1 MDKKFKKKEKIRQV
15 ISGIVMFMMIATAF
29 FTINIGLGGIQTTAA
44 EMYVIPDHVNAPDG
58 SIIPHYF
65 GPYPN
70 YANSPLPSGAVTTI
84 VVEDGG
90 VGYLSPTVTIYDKYG
105 LGDGTATASAIVVG
119 GVITDITVTN
129 GGSGYVAPKVEITDA
144 SGTGAIASA
153 TIGGTLTGGIRKFV
167 DSLAGLGPT
176 NANNLGQY
184 IPVAVADTTT
194 FPGCDYY
201 EIAVVQYTEKMHT
214 DLPPTL
220 LQGYVQLETPANFD
234 VSMHIA
240 LVNPD
245 GTPIL
250 KADGNQAIAVDIP
263 HYLGPTIVAQR
274 DVPVRIKFSNLQPIG
289 TGGDLFL
296 PVDTTVMGSGPGPN
310 MIMPMHTHYNASN
323 PLLVSIHAMEPHM
336 LSVGSMVKLEGFIP
350 EQYNGEYRVVAVPS
364 DVSFRITLNMDPG
377 GEATTMGTVAEMY
390 TQNRATIHLHG
401 GYVPWISDGT
411 PHQWTTPAGETTNY
425 PKGVSVEYVPDMWY
439 LNGTVIPD
447 TIGMTTPP
455 VPGATNDPGK
465 GSMTFYY
472 NNQQCARLQ
481 FYHDHSY
488 GITRINVYAGEAAP
502 YVITDQVEEDMIL
515 GTDDTGVNPNHLQ
528 VLPDIGIPLVI
539 QDRTFVDAT
548 TIGFQDPTWIW
559 GSTPGT
565 PHTGDF
571 WMPHVYMPNQNPWDP
586 SGMASDPLGRWHYG
600 PWFWPPT
607 MNIEHPPVA
616 NPYYDPVNAPK
627 EPPEIPATP
636 NPSMAM
642 ETFMDTPL
650 VNGVVYPYL
659 EVEPQAYRFR
669 ILSVGN
675 DRHFNLQLYV
685 ADPTVITSDGRIN
698 TEVAMIPAAQPSPC
712 TPTLPADW
720 PIDGRDYGVPD
731 PASIGPSFIQ
741 IANEGGWLPAPTV
754 IPNHPIT
761 WNLDPTTFNFGN
773 VDQHS
778 LLLGPAERA
787 DVIVDFS
794 AYAGKTLILYNDAP
808 AAFPARD
815 ARYDYFTNS
824 FDLTDDG
831 GTPTTQPG
839 YGPNIRTIM
848 QIRVNN
854 TTPATPYNVANLE
867 SVFSKTATKRGV
879 FELTQDPVI
888 VPQTGYSS
896 AYDQI
901 FTNDNYAKIFD
912 TSSTFQTI
920 SGNWLTIPFQP
931 KAVQDEQGEAFE
943 TEYGRMS
950 AMLGLEL
957 PGNGGGAQNFMLYP
971 YPSPPVDI
979 VMNCLTHSE
988 PVAGDGTQIW
998 KITHNGVDTHTL
1010 HFHLFN
1016 VQYINSVAW
1025 DNQIMPP
1032 DANELGWKET
1042 LRIDPLEDAI
1052 VAFRAV
1058 APTQPFDIPNSVRL
1072 IDPTMPE
1079 GELLSGPPN
1088 KLFQDPSGEPITIP
1102 GLPQGGIPNHY
1113 VNYGWEYV
1121 QHCHLLGHE
1130 EMDMMHAVLFA
1141 VAPRDPSNLIVTY
1154 SNGPRRNQ
1162 LDWQD
1167 NSINEIGFTIERAD
1181 DIGFTIGLVSFEVG
1195 ADVTTYTDS
1204 TIAANKIYYYRVQ
1217 AFNIVGDTMVY
1228 PAPSIG
1234 FPNVR
1239 TNSAYSNI
1247 ASAPNAPAA
1256 PSNIVAFG
1264 LIQNPNAARVT
1275 LTWTDNSNNEQ
1286 GFRIQYATDSAFTIG
1301 LVTTTVTANI
1311 VTYTTGNILRATPYY
1326 FRVQAFNTIGDSAWV
1341 NANPF
1346 PIVTP

>member
-1 MDKKFKKKEKIRQV
+1 MGTVVNKKKKTKQV
-15 ISGIVMFMMIATAF
+15 ISGVIMFMMISTAF
-29 FTINIGLGGIQTTAA
+29 LTMGIGFGGIQSASA
-44 EMYVIPDHVNAPDG
+44 EMFVVPNHVNAPDG

-70 YANSPLPSGAVTTI
+70 YANSPLPSGPVTTI

-90 VGYLSPTVTIYDKYG
+90 IGYISPTVTIYDKYG
-105 LGDGTATASAIVVG
+105 LGDGTATASATVVG
-119 GVITDITVTN
+119 GVITNITVTN

-144 SGTGAIASA
+144 SGSGALASA
-153 TIGGTLTGGIRKFV
+153 TIGGILTGGIRKFV
-167 DSLAGLGPT
+167 DSLAGLGPA

-184 IPVAVADTTT
+184 IPLAVPDTTT
-194 FPGCDYY
+194 YPGCDYY
-201 EIAVVQYTEKMHT
+201 EIALVRYTEKMHT

-220 LQGYVQLETPANFD
+220 LEGYVQLETPFNFGI
-234 VSMHIA
+234 SNHISLA
-240 LVNPD
+240 NPD

-250 KADGNQAIAVDIP
+250 KADGTQAIGVDNP
-263 HYLGPTIVAQR
+263 HFMGPAIVAQR

-289 TGGDLFL
+289 TDGDLFL

-323 PLLVSIHAMEPHM
+323 PLLVSFHAMEPHM
-336 LSVGSMVKLEGFIP
+336 LSVGSLVKSEGFIP
-350 EQYNGEYRVVAVPS
+350 EEYNGEYRVVAVTS
-364 DVSFRITLNMDPG
+364 NVSFKVMLNQDPG
-377 GEATTMGTVAEMY
+377 GVATTLGMITEMY
-390 TQNRATIHLHG
+390 AQNRATVHLHG

-411 PHQWTTPAGETTNY
+411 PHQWTTPAGEITNY
-425 PKGVSVEYVPDMWY
+425 PKGVSVSYVPDMWFE
-439 LNGTVIPD
+439 NGTVIPN
-447 TIGMTTPP
+447 TVGVTTPP
-455 VPGATNDPGK
+455 SPGATNDPGD
-465 GSMTFYY
+465 GSLTFYY

-488 GITRINVYAGEAAP
+488 GITRLNVYAGEAAP

-515 GTDDTGVNPNHLQ
+515 GTDDTDVNPNHLQ

-539 QDRTFVDAT
+539 QDRTFVDAN
-548 TIGFQDPTWIW
+548 TIAFQDPTWIW

-565 PHTGDF
+565 PRTGDF

-607 MNIEHPPVA
+607 MNIEHPPMP
-616 NPYYDPVNAPK
+616 NPYYGTAPN

-675 DRHFNLQLYV
+675 DRFFNLQLYV
-685 ADPTVITSDGRIN
+685 ADPTVVTSDGRMN
-698 TEVAMIPAAQPSPC
+698 TEVAMVPASVPSPC
-712 TPTLPADW
+712 TPNLPANW
-720 PIDGRDYGVPD
+720 PTDGRDGGVPD
-731 PASIGPSFIQ
+731 PETIGPSFIQ
-741 IANEGGWLPAPTV
+741 IANEGGWLPAPV
-754 IPNHPIT
+754 EIPNQPIT
-761 WNLDPTTFNFGN
+761 WNLDPTTFNFGV
-773 VDQHS
+773 VDQHT

-815 ARYDYFTNS
+815 ARYDYYTGNY
-824 FDLTDDG
+824 DLTDDG

-848 QIRVNN
+848 QIRVSN
-854 TTPATPYNVANLE
+854 ATAADPYNIANLE
-867 SVFSKTATKRGV
+867 SVFAKDATKRGV
-879 FELTQDPVI
+879 FEVSQDPI
-888 VPQTGYSS
+888 IIPQAGYNT

-901 FTNDNYAKIFD
+901 FPEDPYARIHD
-912 TSSTFQTI
+912 TSKTFQTI
-920 SGNWLTIPFQP
+920 SGTTLTIPFQA

-979 VMNCLTHSE
+979 VMDCLTHGE

-1016 VQYINSVAW
+1016 VQYLNSVAW
-1025 DNQIMPP
+1025 DNQIIPP
-1032 DANELGWKET
+1032 DPNELGWKET
-1042 LRIDPLEDAI
+1042 LKIDPLEDHI
-1052 VAFRAV
+1052 VALRPV
-1058 APTQPFDIPNSVRL
+1058 APTQPFDIPNSIRL

-1079 GELLSGPPN
+1079 GEWLTGPPN
-1088 KLFQDPSGEPITIP
+1088 KEFQDPSGEPIAFP
-1102 GLPQGGIPNHY
+1102 GLPEGVIPNHY
-1113 VNYGWEYV
+1113 VNFGWEYV

-1130 EMDMMHAVLFA
+1130 EMDMMHAVIFA
-1141 VAPRDPSNLIVTY
+1141 KAPNAPSGLTLTLL
-1154 SNGPRRNQ
+1154 NGPRRAELNW
-1162 LDWQD
+1162 LD
-1167 NSINEIGFTIERAD
+1167 NSLSETGFTIQRAD
-1181 DIGFTIGLVSFEVG
+1181 NSGFTVGLVTFTVG
-1195 ADVTTYTDS
+1195 VDVTTYTDT
-1204 TIAANKIYYYRVQ
+1204 TIANNKVYYYRVQ
-1217 AFNIVGDTMVY
+1217 ANNVVGDTMIY
-1228 PAPSIG
+1228 PEPSIG
-1234 FPNVR
+1234 YPHV
-1239 TNSAYSNI
+1239 
-1247 ASAPNAPAA
+1247 
-1256 PSNIVAFG
+1256 
-1264 LIQNPNAARVT
+1264 QM
-1275 LTWTDNSNNEQ
+1275 
-1286 GFRIQYATDSAFTIG
+1286 DSAFSNVVVIVQELSITTQNLPNGRVGVLYVRTLTATGGAPPYTWAIIQGSLPLG
-1301 LVTTTVTANI
+1301 LSLNPATGVISGIPTTTGVSQFTAQVTDN
-1311 VTYTTGNILRATPYY
+1311 VGSTATKALSI
-1326 FRVQAFNTIGDSAWV
+1326 RI
-1341 NANPF
+1341 NP
-1346 PIVTP
+1346 

>member
-1 MDKKFKKKEKIRQV
+1 MGTVGNKKKKTKQV
-15 ISGIVMFMMIATAF
+15 ISGVIMFMMISTAF
-29 FTINIGLGGIQTTAA
+29 LTMGIGFGGIQSASA
-44 EMYVIPDHVNAPDG
+44 EMFVIPNHVNAPDG

-70 YANSPLPSGAVTTI
+70 YANSPLPSGPVTTI

-90 VGYLSPTVTIYDKYG
+90 VGYISPIVTIYDKYG
-105 LGDGTATASAIVVG
+105 LGDGTATASATVVG
-119 GVITDITVTN
+119 GVITNITVTN

-144 SGTGAIASA
+144 SGSGAFASA
-153 TIGGTLTGGIRKFV
+153 TIGGILTGGIRKFV

-184 IPVAVADTTT
+184 IPLAIPDTTT
-194 FPGCDYY
+194 YPGCDYY
-201 EIAVVQYTEKMHT
+201 EIALVQYTEKMHS

-220 LQGYVQLETPANFD
+220 LQGYVQLETPVNYD
-234 VSMHIA
+234 VSLHIA
-240 LVNPD
+240 LQNPD
-245 GTPIL
+245 GSPIL
-250 KADGNQAIAVDIP
+250 NADGTQAIAVDNP
-263 HYLGPTIVAQR
+263 HYMGPTIVSKR
-274 DVPVRIKFSNLQPIG
+274 DIPVRIKFSNLQP
-289 TGGDLFL
+289 TGSSGDLFL
-296 PVDTTVMGSGPGPN
+296 PVDTTVMGSGMGPH
-310 MIMPMHTHYNASN
+310 MIMPMDIMYMSGMKTITIMS
-323 PLLVSIHAMEPHM
+323 MEPHN
-336 LSVGSMVKLEGFIP
+336 LAVGSLIQLENFIP
-350 EQYNGEYRVVAVPS
+350 EQYSGEYRVETVNSAT
-364 DVSFRITLNMDPG
+364 SFNITLNMDPG
-377 GEATTMGTVAEMY
+377 SAPTTMGHIMECY
-390 TQNRATIHLHG
+390 TDNRATVHLHG

-425 PKGVSVEYVPDMWY
+425 PKGVSVSYVPDMWFE
-439 LNGTVIPD
+439 NGNVIPN
-447 TIGMTTPP
+447 TVGVTTPP
-455 VPGATNDPGK
+455 TPNATNNPGD
-465 GSMTFYY
+465 GSLTFYY

-481 FYHDHSY
+481 FYHDHAY
-488 GITRINVYAGEAAP
+488 GITRLNVYAGEAAP
-502 YVITDQVEEDMIL
+502 YLITDEVEEDMIL

-539 QDRTFVDAT
+539 QDKTFVDAN

-565 PHTGDF
+565 PNTGDL
-571 WMPHVYMPNQNPWDP
+571 WLPHVYMPNQNPWDP

-607 MNIEHPPVA
+607 MNIEHPPIA
-616 NPYYDPVNAPK
+616 NPYFGTAPN
-627 EPPEIPATP
+627 EPPQIPGVP
-636 NPSMAM
+636 SNSMAM
-642 ETFMDTPL
+642 EAFMDTPL

-659 EVEPQAYRFR
+659 EVEPIAYRFR

-685 ADPTVITSDGRIN
+685 ADPTVITSDGRTN
-698 TEVAMIPAAQPSPC
+698 TEVAMVPAAKPSPC
-712 TPTLPADW
+712 TPTLPPDW
-720 PIDGRDYGVPD
+720 PVDGRDYGVPD

-741 IANEGGWLPAPTV
+741 IANEGGWLPAPA
-754 IPNHPIT
+754 IILNHPLT

-831 GTPTTQPG
+831 GTPPTQPG

-854 TTPATPYNVANLE
+854 TTAAAPYDVAALE
-867 SVFSKTATKRGV
+867 SVFAKNSTKRGV
-879 FELTQDPVI
+879 FEVSQDPI
-888 VPQTGYSS
+888 IIPQTAYSS
-896 AYDQI
+896 AYDQT
-901 FTNDNYAKIFD
+901 FTEDNYARIFD

-920 SGNWLTIPFQP
+920 SGNTLTIPFQP

-950 AMLGLEL
+950 GMLGLEL

-979 VMNCLTHSE
+979 VMDCLSHGE
-988 PVAGDGTQIW
+988 PAAGDNTQIW
-998 KITHNGVDTHTL
+998 KVTHNGVDTHTL

-1032 DANELGWKET
+1032 DPNELGWKET

-1052 VAFRAV
+1052 VALRPV
-1058 APTQPFDIPNSVRL
+1058 APTQPFDVPNSVRL

-1079 GELLSGPPN
+1079 GALLMGPPN
-1088 KLFQDPSGEPITIP
+1088 KLFQDPSGEPIQIP
-1102 GLPQGGIPNHY
+1102 GLAEGAIPNHF

-1130 EMDMMHAVLFA
+1130 EMDMMHAVLFG
-1141 VAPRDPSNLIVTY
+1141 VNPRDPSNLIVTY
-1154 SNGPRRNQ
+1154 FNGPRRNE
-1162 LDWQD
+1162 LSWQD
-1167 NSINEIGFTIERAD
+1167 NSLNEVGFTIERATD
-1181 DIGFTIGLVSFEVG
+1181 AGFTVNLVTFEVG
-1195 ADVTTYTDS
+1195 ADVTTYTDT
-1204 TIAANKIYYYRVQ
+1204 TIAQNQMYYYRVQ
-1217 AFNIVGDTMVY
+1217 AFNVIGDTMIY

-1234 FPNVR
+1234 FPTMR
-1239 TNSAYSNI
+1239 MNSGYSNI
-1247 ASAPNAPAA
+1247 ASPSPPNT
-1256 PSNIVAFG
+1256 PSNVVAVG
-1264 LIQNPNAARVT
+1264 TIQNPNNARVT
-1275 LTWTDNSNNEQ
+1275 LTWVDNSNNEQ
-1286 GFRIQYATDSAFTIG
+1286 GFRIQYAQDINFTIG
-1301 LVTTTVTANI
+1301 LVTATVGADI
-1311 VTYTTGNILRATPYY
+1311 VTYTTGNIPRNTPFF
-1326 FRVQAFNTIGDSAWV
+1326 FRVQSFNQIGNSVWV
-1341 NANPF
+1341 NADPF

>member
-1 MDKKFKKKEKIRQV
+1 MRRKTKKKEKIRQM
-15 ISGIVMFMMIATAF
+15 ISGTIAFLMVFTALL
-29 FTINIGLGGIQTTAA
+29 TLNIGLGTKSVAA
-44 EMYVIPDHVNAPDG
+44 VGMYTIPNHVNAPDG

-70 YANSPLPSGAVTTI
+70 YANSPLPTGAVTTI

-90 VGYLSPTVTIYDKYG
+90 KGYSASPTVTIYDYYG
-105 LGDGTATASAIVVG
+105 LGDGTATASVIVVG
-119 GVITDITVTN
+119 GIITDILVTN
-129 GGSGYVAPKVEITDA
+129 GGNGYVAPKVDITDTT
-144 SGTGAIASA
+144 GTGAIASA

-167 DSLAGLGPT
+167 DSLPGLGPT

-184 IPVAVADTTT
+184 IPVAVADNTT

-220 LQGYVQLETPANFD
+220 LQGYVQLETPVNYG
-234 VSMHIA
+234 VSLHIP

-245 GTPIL
+245 NTPIL
-250 KADGNQAIAVDIP
+250 LPNGTQAVAVDIP
-263 HYLGPTIVAQR
+263 HYLGPTIVAKR
-274 DVPVRIKFSNLQPIG
+274 DVPVRIKFSNLQPTG
-289 TGGDLFL
+289 SGGDLFL
-296 PVDTTVMGSGPGPN
+296 PVDTTVMGSGNGPH
-310 MIMPMHTHYNASN
+310 MIMPMDIMYMPGMKTITINT
-323 PLLVSIHAMEPHM
+323 MEPHN
-336 LSVGSMVKLEGFIP
+336 LAVGSLIQLEHFVPAEYSG
-350 EQYNGEYRVVAVPS
+350 QYRVESVLS
-364 DVSFRITLNMDPG
+364 DTSFEITLNQDPG
-377 GEATTMGTVAEMY
+377 SAPTTLGHIMESY

-425 PKGVSVEYVPDMWY
+425 PKGVSVAYVPDMWY
-439 LNGTVIPD
+439 LNGDVVPNTVGI
-447 TIGMTTPP
+447 TTPP
-455 VPGATNDPGK
+455 VPGATNNPGD

-515 GTDDTGVNPNHLQ
+515 GTDDTSVNPNNLQ

-539 QDRTFVDAT
+539 QDRTFVDAN

-565 PHTGDF
+565 PHTGDL

-586 SGMASDPLGRWHYG
+586 SGMNSKPLGRWHYG

-616 NPYYDPVNAPK
+616 NPYYDTAPN
-627 EPPEIPATP
+627 EPPEMPATP

-642 ETFMDTPL
+642 EAFMDTPL
-650 VNGVVYPYL
+650 VNGAVYPYL
-659 EVEPQAYRFR
+659 NVEPKAYRFR
-669 ILSVGN
+669 ILSAGN

-685 ADPTVITSDGRIN
+685 ADPTIVTSDGRMN
-698 TEVAMIPAAQPSPC
+698 TEVTMVPASVC
-712 TPTLPADW
+712 TPGLPASW
-720 PIDGRDYGVPD
+720 PTDGRDGGVPD
-731 PASIGPSFIQ
+731 PTTIGPSFIQ
-741 IANEGGWLPAPTV
+741 IASEGGYLPAPVV
-754 IPNHPIT
+754 IPNQPVT

-773 VDQHS
+773 VDQHA

-794 AYAGKTLILYNDAP
+794 AYAGQTLILYNDAP

-815 ARYDYFTNS
+815 GRYDYYTGNVDYS
-824 FDLTDDG
+824 EEG
-831 GTPTTQPG
+831 GAPTTQPG

-854 TTPATPYNVANLE
+854 TTPDAEYNVINLE
-867 SVFSKTATKRGV
+867 SVFAKTDTKRGV
-879 FELTQDPVI
+879 FEVSQDPII
-888 VPQTGYSS
+888 VPQTAYSS
-896 AYDQI
+896 AYNQL
-901 FTNDNYAKIFD
+901 FTQDNYAKIFD

-920 SGNWLTIPFQP
+920 SGNTLTIPFQP

-979 VMNCLTHSE
+979 VMDCLAHSE
-988 PVAGDGTQIW
+988 PIAGDGTQIW

-1042 LRIDPLEDAI
+1042 LRIDPLEDSI
-1052 VAFRAV
+1052 VALRPV
-1058 APTQPFDIPNSVRL
+1058 APTQPFDIPNSWRL

-1088 KLFQDPSGEPITIP
+1088 KVFQDPNAEPIQLP
-1102 GLPQGGIPNHY
+1102 GLPVGGIPNHY

-1141 VAPRDPSNLIVTY
+1141 VAPKDPPNLIATFF
-1154 SNGPRRNQ
+1154 NGPRRNV
-1162 LDWQD
+1162 LTWQD
-1167 NSINEIGFTIERAD
+1167 NSINEVGFTIERAD
-1181 DIGFTIGLVSFEVG
+1181 DVGFTVGLVTFNVG

-1204 TIAANKIYYYRVQ
+1204 TIAANKMYYYRVQ
-1217 AFNIVGDTMVY
+1217 AFNVVGDTMVY

-1239 TNSAYSNI
+1239 MNSGYSNI
-1247 ASAPNAPAA
+1247 VSSPNPPNAP
-1256 PSNIVAFG
+1256 SYVVAVG
-1264 LIQNPNAARVT
+1264 SIINPNAARVT
-1275 LTWTDNSNNEQ
+1275 LNWIDNSDNEQ
-1286 GFRIQYATDSAFTIG
+1286 GFRIQRATDSSFTTG
-1301 LVTTTVTANI
+1301 LVTSTVGANV
-1311 VTYTTGNILRATPYY
+1311 VTFTTGNLPRNTAYY
-1326 FRVQAFNTIGDSAWV
+1326 FRVQSFNTIGSSSWV
-1341 NANPF
+1341 IAAPS